1 MWRERRPK
9 SPSNCDRLYDTV
21 PLLFLGGIFF
31 NAHRRQ
37 DPTSGEW
44 TPQSRHGPTSRG
56 TMIRRLWAR
65 GGFGGKGERLRAQRF
80 PNLYRIAYFD
90 GSAAAVDILPAIVM
104 VIAMSRGH
112 VEVTMVAM
120 SVSLAD
126 ANADDVADFNSDV
139 FRDDHWF
146 VASAQRAGKCRHR

>member
-1 MWRERRPK
+1 MPESSDALQRRRAREW
-9 SPSNCDRLYDTV
+9 
-21 PLLFLGGIFF
+21 G
-31 NAHRRQ
+31 
-37 DPTSGEW
+37 
-44 TPQSRHGPTSRG
+44 
-56 TMIRRLWAR
+56 AR
-65 GGFGGKGERLRAQRF
+65 GSACVRLQLCAQRS

>member
-1 MWRERRPK
+1 MDTTIATRANKPENDDPAILGKR
-9 SPSNCDRLYDTV
+9 SACARLK
-21 PLLFLGGIFF
+21 LC
-31 NAHRRQ
+31 
-37 DPTSGEW
+37 
-44 TPQSRHGPTSRG
+44 
-56 TMIRRLWAR
+56 
-65 GGFGGKGERLRAQRF
+65 AQRF
-80 PNLYRIAYFD
+80 PSSYRISYFNP
-90 GSAAAVDILPAIVM
+90 SAAAVDVLPAIVVAIVM